1 MVYLVVVAVGYSS
14 VAEINKRRP
23 EPEFLISIIP
33 IATIPMPYFAR
44 KLFRLLSAP
53 LIELLWITIH
63 GVIQLVVSATK
74 K

>member
-33 IATIPMPYFAR
+33 IATFSSCPYFKNETVR
-44 KLFRLLSAP
+44 QCSNEIYHVLFFQPYSLLE
-53 LIELLWITIH
+53 I
-63 GVIQLVVSATK
+63 
-74 K
+74 